1 MDFYTNTQ
9 IVGSAEGHLALGY
22 PVSFVISREVQ
33 MQTLNELR
41 F

>member
-9 IVGSAEGHLALGY
+9 VVGSAEGHLALG
-22 PVSFVISREVQ
+22 SSVISREVQ
-33 MQTLNELR
+33 MQTLTNYD